1 MGKSASAFRLTLSEM
16 RSKTFASVKSSVK
29 SAGNVLGNAKMSKSN
44 QQQRSGS
51 GPRRRQK
58 AFSRPEESGV
68 LVSGSKR
75 ETTSSRWRQN

>member
-1 MGKSASAFRLTLSEM
+1 MGKSASAFRLTLSET

-58 AFSRPEESGV
+58 AFSRPEES
-68 LVSGSKR
+68 
-75 ETTSSRWRQN
+75 E